1 MLDFAEIKDL
11 KGFKF
16 LKDLFLRLISA
27 SQGQASSTR
36 LIYLISGLTAV
47 FCAAAMTLGGIAE
60 YCLHDKADFIYWS
73 AVTALW
79 GVKLGVGAIEKS
91 EQAKHAVDRD
101 LGRRHSMTA
110 AASAS
115 GD

>member
-1 MLDFAEIKDL
+1 MIDITDLKDL
-11 KGFKF
+11 KGVKF
-16 LKDLFLRLISA
+16 LKDLFLKLISA

-36 LIYLISGLTAV
+36 LIYLVSGLTSV
-47 FCAAAMTLGGIAE
+47 VCAAAMTLGGIVE
-60 YCLHDKADFIYWS
+60 YCRHDHADFIYWS

-91 EQAKHAVDRD
+91 EQQKHSVQRE
-101 LGRRHSMTA
+101 LGQYHNTA
-110 AASAS
+110 APATAS